1 MSTDDS
7 DHRSRGL
14 APYRLPAR
22 EHRDVVTLLML
33 KAELSLVRTFVPRDC
48 VGQRLGSSSII
59 RMKQPLPCS
68 DMRFDLVVAVPEH
81 PLPLIGVHHGTC
93 FEVPVPDA
101 FLGASECKL
110 EPLLALPERELSTFA
125 LRHVA
130 DDQRYRR

>member
-1 MSTDDS
+1 MSANDS
-7 DHRSRGL
+7 DDGSRRV
-14 APYRLPAR
+14 AAYRKAAS
-22 EHRDVVTLLML
+22 EHCDVMPLLVL

-81 PLPLIGVHHGTC
+81 PLPLIGVHHGAC

-125 LRHVA
+125 LGHVA
-130 DDQRYRR
+130 DDQR